1 MMVKRKRRYRRGY
14 PVALLIGF
22 ENDHVVLWRIF
33 SRVVKLSRRLE
44 FEGGWAESQAL
55 YKFHETIIG
64 ALKPVLNEGVRT
76 VVVAAPVRTTYASN
90 FLEHVQKHHR
100 YLIQS
105 KNPNRANFVVL
116 VGSVDDHIKVAEM
129 VKTKIFTELI
139 AETTSEEADHVIN
152 RLEKHLYG
160 TTNSSVV
167 LYTLKEIE
175 DTIYS
180 DQKCRE
186 FRMEYLL
193 LSNKYLTDSKQKN
206 RIHRLLQIAKNNNVK
221 TNVVKEG
228 TPAGNRIN
236 QFGGIVF
243 FSELRMQR
251 NV

>member
-1 MMVKRKRRYRRGY
+1 MMVNRKRRYGRGY

-116 VGSVDDHIKVAEM
+116 VGSADDHIKVAEM
-129 VKTKIFTELI
+129 VKNKIFTELI
-139 AETTSEEADHVIN
+139 SETTSEEADQVIN
-152 RLEKHLYG
+152 VLEKHLYS

-236 QFGGIVF
+236 QFGGLVF
-243 FSELRMQR
+243 FSELRRQR